1 MIAPMN
7 ETLDLDG
14 MSQLQMHQL
23 VQQLM
28 GTVQQQSRL
37 VVQQSTE
44 LKHKQALLDKPIN
57 TAFGPMAFDPRNN
70 QSILDIYVNRVEK
83 DAQGRPFNTVVH
95 TYQRIQDPGP
105 RS

>member
-1 MIAPMN
+1 VTGQVIKAG
-7 ETLDLDG
+7 LDAVKGDL
-14 MSQLQMHQL
+14 SN
-23 VQQLM
+23 
-28 GTVQQQSRL
+28 
-37 VVQQSTE
+37 
-44 LKHKQALLDKPIN
+44 KAAFKQALLDKPIN

>member
-1 MIAPMN
+1 MKP
-7 ETLDLDG
+7 
-14 MSQLQMHQL
+14 
-23 VQQLM
+23 
-28 GTVQQQSRL
+28 R
-37 VVQQSTE
+37 
-44 LKHKQALLDKPIN
+44 KPIN